1 MKLYYAPGACS
12 LASHIVACEADIPLE
27 LEKDEIKTKKT
38 RGGVDFL
45 SINPKGYVPALELDD
60 GGILTEGPAILQFLA
75 DLRPAAHLAPANGTL
90 ERYRLLEWLAFINS
104 EIHKTYGPLFSPQT
118 PSTVREERIET
129 LKKRFA
135 FVDRS
140 LDGNA
145 FLLGS
150 QFSVADA
157 YLFVMLG
164 WTDFLKIDI
173 SALKNL
179 QAFRSRVAGREGV
192 QKALKEEGLA

>member
-12 LASHIVACEADIPLE
+12 LASHIVACEAGISLE
-27 LEKDEIKTKKT
+27 LEKVDIKTKKT
-38 RGGVDFL
+38 HGGIDFL
-45 SINPKGYVPALELDD
+45 SINPKGYVPALELDG
-60 GGILTEGPAILQFLA
+60 GGILTESPAILQFLA
-75 DLRPAAHLAPANGTL
+75 DLRPAARLAPANGTL

-118 PSTVREERIET
+118 PATVREERIET

-135 FVDRS
+135 FIDRS
-140 LDGNA
+140 LEGNA

-150 QFSVADA
+150 QFSAADA
-157 YLFVMLG
+157 YLFVMLS
-164 WTDFLKIDI
+164 WADHLKINL

-179 QAFRSRVAGREGV
+179 KAFQSKVAVREGV